1 MTDTPT
7 NGRVG
12 GSIILLGENGLAIPK
27 SAQVG
32 RRDLADRN
40 LIVALRRQAE
50 KAVKAAQMVTGRL
63 DQVSNAYRLYQS
75 SDGSPGCLEAFL
87 AAVEGAVTGNPFAE
101 PEQGGAPEV

>member
-1 MTDTPT
+1 MSDIS
-7 NGRVG
+7 NGRAG
-12 GSIILLGENGLAIPK
+12 GSIILLGENGLAVPK

-50 KAVKAAQMVTGRL
+50 KAVKAAQLAAGRL
-63 DQVSNAYRLYQS
+63 DQVAHAYRLYLA

-87 AAVEGAVTGNPFAE
+87 AAVEGAVTGNPFVE
-101 PEQGGAPEV
+101 PEQGEAPEV